1 MGKVYSLDQL
11 KKGEIARSDGWSQT
25 MAGRAIFHTL
35 KEFNS
40 SHFAV
45 AFQGYGSAFAGRKGL
60 GNAGRRGDADMIV
73 GYARLDD
80 NGQYVRSRSEE
91 EVVGQEVFAESL
103 RTMIKMQAARY
114 HVHSEAH
121 VISLVDAQ
129 EGVSELTADPLF
141 LDHIAKAPDMW
152 RLGDPL
158 QRLREHAIDIEKPL
172 TEQQS
177 ACIAATALRYMTFRA
192 KYFVGALQHL
202 EEDPSLTDLQ
212 LETLQRALEFAKAA
226 ARKTMAM
233 TAVEGL
239 YLGKGDVTSRE
250 SMYGQFQVL
259 TQRVDR
265 DGTMAASHSQ
275 VVRLNGEYD
284 EILERSIEKKTTD
297 EYETWLK
304 TKIVDALRAAYQLA
318 ASCHRYVDRVM
329 WDKAIVLDDFHDDEA
344 YRLVSLDDDVGEP
357 TATSSAPL
365 SGAHLL

>member
-1 MGKVYSLDQL
+1 MGKVYSPDQL
-11 KKGEIARSDGWSQT
+11 KRGEIARPDGWSQT

-35 KEFNS
+35 KEFKS
-40 SHFAV
+40 PHFAV
-45 AFQGYGSAFAGRKGL
+45 AFQGYGSAYAGNNGL
-60 GNAGRRGDADMIV
+60 GNAGRRGDADMMV

-80 NGQYVRSRSEE
+80 SGHYVRSRSEE
-91 EVVGQEVFAESL
+91 EVIAQEVFAESL

-141 LDHIAKAPDMW
+141 LDHIAKAPNTW

-158 QRLREHAIDIEKPL
+158 QKLREQAIDIEKPL

-177 ACIAATALRYMTFRA
+177 ARVAATALRYMTFRA
-192 KYFVGALQHL
+192 KYFAGALQHL
-202 EEDPSLTDLQ
+202 EEEPSLNDLQ
-212 LETLQRALEFAKAA
+212 LEALQRALEFAKAA

-239 YLGKGDVTSRE
+239 YLGNGDVTSKE
-250 SMYGQFQVL
+250 SMYNQFQIL
-259 TQRVDR
+259 TQRVDH
-265 DGTMAASHSQ
+265 DGTMAEAHRE
-275 VVRLNGEYD
+275 VVRLNTEYD
-284 EILERSIEKKTTD
+284 VVLERAIEKKRTD
-297 EYETWLK
+297 EYEAWLK
-304 TKIVDALRAAYQLA
+304 TKIVDALRVAYQLA
-318 ASCHRYVDRVM
+318 ASCHGYVDQVM
-329 WDKAIVLDDFHDDEA
+329 WDKSIVLDDFHDDEA
-344 YRLVSLDDDVGEP
+344 YRLVSLDDDVSEP